1 MVAVFW
7 AESLENPW
15 VVWVENQRN
24 ILETT
29 AQMEV
34 QVLNIINH
42 NYMKWIQT
50 IWHNLA
56 NNLQQQFT
64 IRTVA
69 LDPLQG

>member
-1 MVAVFW
+1 VVAVFW
-7 AESLENPW
+7 AESSENPW
-15 VVWVENQRN
+15 VVWVENQGN

-50 IWHNLA
+50 IWPTTF
-56 NNLQQQFT
+56 NNNSQFAKLLW
-64 IRTVA
+64 IQRME
-69 LDPLQG
+69 G